1 MLAIECCIGYFTLVV
16 SPKRL
21 LSHKEWSLGHH
32 LTNPRQNKEELASHC
47 KKVTYCKHEQED
59 PSIVVDLVTHFGNK
73 KRKVNK
79 KWNVIML
86 FLELG
91 APPLCAKKATQIT
104 IIWFE
109 TTLQPQNT
117 LPSNS
122 FCYKHFFLVSGDRH
136 LRKNWQLDSLDFKV
150 SNWPPM
156 ELTL

>member
-1 MLAIECCIGYFTLVV
+1 MLAIGCCIGYSTLVG
-16 SPKRL
+16 SPNNL
-21 LSHKEWSLGHH
+21 LSYYVWSLSHH
-32 LTNPRQNKEELASHC
+32 LTNPRQNKEELPSDS

-91 APPLCAKKATQIT
+91 APPLCAKKATQIM

-122 FCYKHFFLVSGDRH
+122 FCKHFFLVSADRH
-136 LRKNWQLDSLDFKV
+136 LQKNWQLVTWF
-150 SNWPPM
+150 
-156 ELTL
+156 

>member
-1 MLAIECCIGYFTLVV
+1 MLAIGCCIGYSTFVG
-16 SPKRL
+16 SPKHL
-21 LSHKEWSLGHH
+21 LSYYVWSLSHH
-32 LTNPRQNKEELASHC
+32 LTNPRQNKEELPSDS

-91 APPLCAKKATQIT
+91 APPPCAKKATQIM

-122 FCYKHFFLVSGDRH
+122 FCKHFFLVSADRH
-136 LRKNWQLDSLDFKV
+136 LQKIDN
-150 SNWPPM
+150 
-156 ELTL
+156 

>member
-1 MLAIECCIGYFTLVV
+1 MLHRIFHFGWK
-16 SPKRL
+16 SKHL
-21 LSHKEWSLGHH
+21 LSYYVWSLSHH
-32 LTNPRQNKEELASHC
+32 LTNPRQNKEELPSDS

-73 KRKVNK
+73 KRNVNK

-91 APPLCAKKATQIT
+91 APPRCAKKATQIM

-122 FCYKHFFLVSGDRH
+122 FCKHFFLVSADRH
-136 LRKNWQLDSLDFKV
+136 LQKIDN
-150 SNWPPM
+150 
-156 ELTL
+156 